1 MSERSGRWCLVVGG
15 AGFVGSHVVD
25 RLLAE
30 GHTVDVVDDLSTGSL
45 SNLATARAEHV
56 GALKFHNVDVRQ
68 PELADLLGRLRPEV
82 AVHLA
87 LPSSGPAAR
96 VLSTALGGQ
105 RTCSTPPWPPGRPR
119 WSSASTPSPTTAPC
133 PSGLPIKEGTLG
145 SPVSSATIA
154 QRSVADL
161 LALYR
166 ERHSLEYT
174 ALALAG
180 VYGTRQRAN
189 GGVVAAFVAARQAG
203 RPAEIHG
210 TGRQTRTSSP
220 STTPSTPSSGRRR
233 RVSSSMSAPACRRR
247 SPRCI
252 SRCWVC
258 RWRRRC
264 GSRRA
269 GEVERFAL
277 SPVRARIH
285 LAWAPWTDL
294 ATGIGQLLAEL
305 AASAPPTPPG
315 RPPSA
320 QAGSL
325 RTVSPART
333 VPPSTTRALIP
344 RRWSSRPIGELTN
357 RSASTPKRDENF
369 WQPVCG

>member
-1 MSERSGRWCLVVGG
+1 MRCLVVGG

-96 VLSTALGGQ
+96 VLSTALGG
-105 RTCSTPPWPPGRPR
+105 
-119 WSSASTPSPTTAPC
+119 SANLLDAAVSAGTTKVVVGLDAVAYYGAVPLRE
-133 PSGLPIKEGTLG
+133 LPIKEGTLG
-145 SPVSSATIA
+145 TPVSSATIA

-210 TGRQTRTSSP
+210 TGRQTRDFVAVDDAVDALVRATTRGTGLVVNVGTGVQTSVAALHQQVLGLP
-220 STTPSTPSSGRRR
+220 LEAAVRE
-233 RVSSSMSAPACRRR
+233 PA
-247 SPRCI
+247 
-252 SRCWVC
+252 
-258 RWRRRC
+258 
-264 GSRRA
+264 RA

-305 AASAPPTPPG
+305 AGSATATS
-315 RPPSA
+315 RE
-320 QAGSL
+320 
-325 RTVSPART
+325 PATER
-333 VPPSTTRALIP
+333 SG
-344 RRWSSRPIGELTN
+344 GELADGVAGADGAALDDAGVDPPEVELPPD
-357 RSASTPKRDENF
+357 R
-369 WQPVCG
+369 